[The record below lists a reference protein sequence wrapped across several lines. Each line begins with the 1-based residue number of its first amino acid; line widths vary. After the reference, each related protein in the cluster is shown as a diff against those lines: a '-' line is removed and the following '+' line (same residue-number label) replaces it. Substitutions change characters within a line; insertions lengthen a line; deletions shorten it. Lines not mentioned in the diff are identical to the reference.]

1 MGKKEQIEAI
11 KVDIDVF
18 ENSILLYFASD
29 TRKTQMQIVLSEEN
43 RQAIINSLKQQL
55 KDLEKE
61 SLQDE

>member
-11 KVDIDVF
+11 KLDIDVF
-18 ENSILLYFASD
+18 ENSNLLYFASD

-61 SLQDE
+61 NDND